1 MQLKKILQWYGN
13 TWIASVTRFSFFAEL
28 SQQPLRNAIAFAAV
42 SYLLFFF
49 AQAALF
55 PYQSGPEFQLFLSTI
70 EQALKNANETELL
83 ASIQQALPLLFFS
96 NLFISRLVFL
106 ALETTLLYFVL
117 KIYRKPRQ
125 FTQLLR
131 LTLHVLVLAE
141 VVNQW
146 SQLVLPQATFSML
159 SLSFWVMIVFVLLQ
173 QQKNPNR

>member
-13 TWIASVTRFSFFAEL
+13 TWIASVSKFSFFAEL
-28 SQQPLRNAIAFAAV
+28 PKRPLRNAFAFAAG

-49 AQAALF
+49 VQAVFF

-70 EQALKNANETELL
+70 EQALESANETELL

-96 NLFISRLVFL
+96 NLLISRLVFV

-117 KIYRKPRQ
+117 KIYRRPQQ
-125 FTQLLR
+125 FTQLLK
-131 LTLHVLVLAE
+131 LTLHILVLAE
-141 VVNQW
+141 VINQW

-173 QQKNPNR
+173 QQKYPNR